1 MLRKADEKRR
11 LVKQNASLRSV
22 AQPSA
27 PATSPFRSFTRMRS
41 MSAIVSQADAAA
53 RSDLHDPLTGESGT
67 GKDVLADLLHSRVA
81 APQIP

>member
-1 MLRKADEKRR
+1 
-11 LVKQNASLRSV
+11 
-22 AQPSA
+22 
-27 PATSPFRSFTRMRS
+27 MRS